1 MWRFSTQN
9 AVWRLV
15 SEVEM
20 FIWTQDDMGRPPA
33 GRTWKSSMSQ
43 NQIRLVRAPAT
54 GSHKLN
60 LDGWYKGSTLSRYWK
75 KWNDDAI
82 VCRQGDGD
90 ALFDMWPIVWKSV
103 QKGFLTDAET
113 YRRSLALLLMQCPYP
128 QRHLILFFLTLHIR
142 INETLK
148 KNRHIEKHF
157 ILQVQIV
164 TFHLSLSNQ
173 SDLTSA
179 GISKLD
185 LGKFNKNV

>member
-164 TFHLSLSNQ
+164 TFNVSLSNQ